1 MVYTVL
7 RPIQLLRKGRSESTT
22 RHLDKD
28 LVGLSWTYQEN
39 RFGS

>member
-1 MVYTVL
+1 MYTVL
-7 RPIQLLRKGRSESTT
+7 RPIQLLRKGKSESTT
-22 RHLDKD
+22 PGHLDED